1 MLSRSLPRF
10 LLQAG
15 LLIGVAAVA
24 AILHL
29 DAWAIV
35 IVMAAAFAA
44 VVLVE
49 WLLTREPGVRAERQA
64 APVPE
69 PQAIVRL
76 RRARAQPQASPL
88 LRPPGSGAVAP
99 TRRPTPIP
107 AEAPLGRFPPRP
119 GPAPAAAAS
128 APAALPPFPTW
139 PRAKPPPQ
147 PPAPLP
153 RAPAPAPPSPA
164 ALPLAER
171 RQWNVFDLQNRA
183 RQIAGADPARHRELS
198 FLLLYLR
205 EFADVSG
212 DLSEDFD
219 TFVRE
224 SFPELVALS

>member
-1 MLSRSLPRF
+1 VLSRSVPRF

-49 WLLTREPGVRAERQA
+49 WLLRGEPGVGAERLIEPVA
-64 APVPE
+64 APQAVVRFHRAAPNPE
-69 PQAIVRL
+69 
-76 RRARAQPQASPL
+76 
-88 LRPPGSGAVAP
+88 
-99 TRRPTPIP
+99 
-107 AEAPLGRFPPRP
+107 EAPLRRFPPPTRFTP
-119 GPAPAAAAS
+119 AAAPAAS
-128 APAALPPFPTW
+128 PRKPLAALPPTW

-147 PPAPLP
+147 PSAALASGPGSP
-153 RAPAPAPPSPA
+153 PPSPA
-164 ALPLAER
+164 APPVAER
-171 RQWNVFDLQNRA
+171 RHWNVFDLQNGA
-183 RQIAGADPARHRELS
+183 RQIAGTDPARDEELS